1 MSSKRKTAV
10 KEETEAAR
18 PSFEAALERL
28 DEIID
33 KIEGEQLSL
42 DDMVDCYE
50 EGMKLLFS
58 CRERIQQAKLR
69 VETLEASFESA
80 QLSEDGDTGSAAAT
94 ADGLSPADRPR
105 ADDDDEIR
113 LF

>member
-1 MSSKRKTAV
+1 MPLMSSKRKSASQPDEDTA
-10 KEETEAAR
+10 K
-18 PSFEAALERL
+18 PSFEDALARL
-28 DEIID
+28 EEIIGR
-33 KIEGEQLSL
+33 IEGEQLPL

-69 VETLEASFESA
+69 VETLEASFDSDRSA
-80 QLSEDGDTGSAAAT
+80 GDEGVDDTPPAELSL
-94 ADGLSPADRPR
+94 ADEE
-105 ADDDDEIR
+105 DEIR

>member
-1 MSSKRKTAV
+1 MSSKQKSTS
-10 KEETEAAR
+10 KQEPEAASK
-18 PSFEAALERL
+18 PSFEHALTRL
-28 DEIID
+28 EEIIE
-33 KIEGEQLSL
+33 KIEGEQLPL

-69 VETLEASFESA
+69 VETLEASFDSDQA
-80 QLSEDGDTGSAAAT
+80 PVAGG
-94 ADGLSPADRPR
+94 
-105 ADDDDEIR
+105 ADDDNDSTAELADQPMADEDDEIR